1 MMLSLIVAA
10 SLLGAEPATAPPPS
24 PAPAASSAPSADDPP
39 VPSETPAPE
48 AVPQD
53 EAVADASGTEDDG
66 KALHGEPLPEAPARV
81 DPGTLDR
88 HAWRGI
94 GFFQIHVGA
103 IVPLGGSRPAAG
115 TVASAGGGV
124 QLGWR
129 VRPILALGVG
139 LTTFLH
145 DHAETLATDSV
156 GNTVEVRD
164 FGRMTLFDP
173 VFVRFFVPT
182 KRRIEPR
189 FDVGA
194 LLGTYRPPIEGSPQ
208 LVGGIRAGA
217 GLDVWIGP
225 SFSLDFGVDP
235 RLLIVDG
242 RAGVSLQ
249 AGMGAS
255 VHW

>member
-1 MMLSLIVAA
+1 MMMVLLVVAA
-10 SLLGAEPATAPPPS
+10 AAAEPAAAPPPS
-24 PAPAASSAPSADDPP
+24 PAPELAETTTPGAEPQPEAPAAAVEDAA
-39 VPSETPAPE
+39 APE
-48 AVPQD
+48 SKPAA
-53 EAVADASGTEDDG
+53 EDG
-66 KALHGEPLPEAPARV
+66 KALKGQPLPEAPPRI

-88 HAWRGI
+88 HAWRGT

-103 IVPLGGSRPAAG
+103 IVPLGGRRPGAG

-164 FGRMTLFDP
+164 FGRMTVFDP
-173 VFVRFFVPT
+173 LFVRFFVPT

-235 RLLIVDG
+235 RLLVVDG

-249 AGMGAS
+249 AGMGAT

>member
-1 MMLSLIVAA
+1 MMLSLVVAA
-10 SLLGAEPATAPPPS
+10 SLTAAEPAAAPPPS
-24 PAPAASSAPSADDPP
+24 PAPEAST
-39 VPSETPAPE
+39 ETPEPTVEDPAEAPVE
-48 AVPQD
+48 TASP
-53 EAVADASGTEDDG
+53 EPEPKPGVAEG
-66 KALHGEPLPEAPARV
+66 KALQGQPLPEAPARI

-88 HAWRGI
+88 HAWRGT

-103 IVPLGGSRPAAG
+103 LVPLGGVRPAAG

-129 VRPILALGVG
+129 VRPVLALGVG

>member
-1 MMLSLIVAA
+1 MLSLLLYWQAVA
-10 SLLGAEPATAPPPS
+10 SVPTAEPATEATATPTAEPATGPS
-24 PAPAASSAPSADDPP
+24 LRG
-39 VPSETPAPE
+39 
-48 AVPQD
+48 Q
-53 EAVADASGTEDDG
+53 
-66 KALHGEPLPEAPARV
+66 PLPQAPARV
-81 DPGTLDR
+81 DPGTLER
-88 HAWRGI
+88 HAWRGT

-103 IVPLGGSRPAAG
+103 MVPLGGQRPGAG

-129 VRPILALGVG
+129 VHPVFALGVG

-145 DHAETLATDSV
+145 DHDETLATDSA

-173 VFVRFFVPT
+173 AFVRFFVPT
-182 KRRIEPR
+182 RRRIEPR
-189 FDVGA
+189 FDVGV
-194 LLGTYRPPIEGSPQ
+194 LLGSYRPPLAGSPR
-208 LVGGIRAGA
+208 LAGGVRAGA

-235 RLLIVDG
+235 RLIIVDG

-249 AGMGAS
+249 AGMGAT

>member
-1 MMLSLIVAA
+1 MMIVLLVATAVAA
-10 SLLGAEPATAPPPS
+10 EPTAAPPPS
-24 PAPAASSAPSADDPP
+24 PAPEAATDAAAEGTKPPPEPEPTAATVEDAPPESQ
-39 VPSETPAPE
+39 PAPE
-48 AVPQD
+48 
-53 EAVADASGTEDDG
+53 EG
-66 KALHGEPLPEAPARV
+66 KALQGQPLPEAPPRI

-88 HAWRGI
+88 HAWRGT

-103 IVPLGGSRPAAG
+103 IVPLGGRRPGAG

-164 FGRMTLFDP
+164 FGRMTVFDP
-173 VFVRFFVPT
+173 LFVRFFVPT

-208 LVGGIRAGA
+208 LAGGIRAGA

-249 AGMGAS
+249 AGMGAT